1 VPAPEHAESVEVFE
15 CPAHGLIGSGVVW
28 REASGVMVCAAYS
41 DYSSCGLT
49 VTGPFQ
55 AVVTRSRS

>member
-1 VPAPEHAESVEVFE
+1 LVEVFE